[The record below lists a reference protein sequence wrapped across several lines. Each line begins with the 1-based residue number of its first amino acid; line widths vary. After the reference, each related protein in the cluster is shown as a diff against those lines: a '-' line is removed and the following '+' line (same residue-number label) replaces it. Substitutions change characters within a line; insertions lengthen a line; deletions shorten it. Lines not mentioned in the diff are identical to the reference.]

1 MSYIY
6 RQCLCEKSSRLCWE
20 IRGKISTV
28 FHSRHEENHVLDF
41 HLDRQIRNNQ
51 AAFLGVFFF
60 VAPTFRIHGANLAN
74 GLNEMCRSGLKKTLN
89 VLNFCDESTNSFLFM
104 SNRSEGDVD
113 VPLTRAEQ
121 DALDHVG
128 PKIEGFV

>member
-1 MSYIY
+1 
-6 RQCLCEKSSRLCWE
+6 
-20 IRGKISTV
+20 
-28 FHSRHEENHVLDF
+28 
-41 HLDRQIRNNQ
+41 
-51 AAFLGVFFF
+51 
-60 VAPTFRIHGANLAN
+60 
-74 GLNEMCRSGLKKTLN
+74 MCRSGLKKTLN
-89 VLNFCDESTNSFLFM
+89 VLNFSPAPRDESTNSFLFV